1 MEKKK
6 IIKQLKELE
15 IEFRKNN
22 PDVIGYTLF
31 NTVNRRFVTM
41 RENEFGMLIYTDNL
55 EVAYFEDTKLPAL
68 TRVSHGHIKF

>member
-31 NTVNRRFVTM
+31 NTVNRKS
-41 RENEFGMLIYTDNL
+41 LIW
-55 EVAYFEDTKLPAL
+55 AYRQVRLSRL
-68 TRVSHGHIKF
+68 IKQMFTANNSSI